1 MSDLS
6 NEAGL
11 SVALADDD
19 SGLHPKPDAPKKK
32 KKRSPGRPA
41 GSKNKAKA
49 VMAYAPPSCPR
60 CRSQDLIVRGNNP
73 RKDMVGCFEFQGVKY
88 GRVEW
93 KRVECKDCG
102 QVTYQRRFHDII
114 S

>member
-1 MSDLS
+1 MSNSSNTLEFCSSIS
-6 NEAGL
+6 NEESEL
-11 SVALADDD
+11 PLEQDR
-19 SGLHPKPDAPKKK
+19 PKKK

-60 CRSQDLIVRGNNP
+60 CKSQDLIVRGNNP
-73 RKDMVGCFEFQGVKY
+73 RKDMIGCFEFQGVKY

-102 QVTYQRRFHDII
+102 QITYQRRFHDII